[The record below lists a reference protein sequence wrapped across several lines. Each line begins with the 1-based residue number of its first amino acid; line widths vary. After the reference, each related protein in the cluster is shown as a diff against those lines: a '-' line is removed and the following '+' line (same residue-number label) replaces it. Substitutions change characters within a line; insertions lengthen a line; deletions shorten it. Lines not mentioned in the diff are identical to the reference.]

1 MAPIVHRLEKD
12 YSDDIEFVY
21 LDVLDSTTNIL
32 KDSLGYR
39 SYPSFFLLDRDG
51 NVIESWVGKVDGA
64 DFMKVFDDVLVNN

>member
-32 KDSLGYR
+32 KDSIGYR
-39 SYPSFFLLDRDG
+39 SYPSFFLLDGDG
-51 NVIESWVGKVDGA
+51 NVIARWVGKVEDA
-64 DFMKVFDDVLVNN
+64 EFIKVFDDVLLNN